1 MQRHLNSL
9 LTLIVNALKQLIKGA
24 KIMAHSAVL
33 LGNQV
38 AELQAANEAA
48 TRRKAHKRK
57 RIQKEGVLT
66 IEEGA
71 RLAALKEFGARGDGK
86 KDKKKARVDG
96 GSQMLQSNP
105 DKGGSLI
112 PGDHT

>member
-1 MQRHLNSL
+1 M
-9 LTLIVNALKQLIKGA
+9 VDALKQLIKGA
-24 KIMAHSAVL
+24 EMMAHSAVL
-33 LGNQV
+33 LGNRV

-48 TRRKAHKRK
+48 TRRKSHKRK

-86 KDKKKARVDG
+86 KGKKKARVDG
-96 GSQMLQSNP
+96 GNQTQRHCRRC
-105 DKGGSLI
+105 
-112 PGDHT
+112 GDAGHNSRTCKNEAENELE